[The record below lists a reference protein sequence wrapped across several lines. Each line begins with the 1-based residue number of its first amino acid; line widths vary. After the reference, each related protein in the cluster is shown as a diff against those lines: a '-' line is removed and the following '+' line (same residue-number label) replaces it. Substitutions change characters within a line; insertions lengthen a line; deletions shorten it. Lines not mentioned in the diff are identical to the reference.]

1 MNQSVEVVAAAD
13 ALSVT
18 SDAGEAEWDRFVR
31 SHPEGTGYHL
41 WRWRRIFE
49 GAFGHRTEYLAVREG
64 GAIVGVLPLV
74 VLSSRLFGRFMVS
87 LPFVNYGGMLAHT
100 DDARRALLDRAI
112 GLARNAGLSHVE
124 LRHRARTLSTLS
136 VKEHKV
142 AMLLR
147 LPADTETAWNGLQR
161 NVRNHVRKGQKQ
173 NLTVSVGG
181 RELVDDFYRVFARNM
196 RDLGTPVYSRD
207 LFERLLDEFPEDA
220 RVFTVKLS
228 GAPIAAGITYGYRDM
243 VEVPWSSSLRE
254 YRELSANNLLYWTML
269 EHAITSGYKVF
280 DFGRSSPGD
289 GPFQFK
295 RQWGAQPEQLY
306 WEYALLTSDRL
317 PDQSPRNPKFRL
329 AINAWKRMPMAL
341 ANRLGPH
348 LVRSIP

>member
-1 MNQSVEVVAAAD
+1 
-13 ALSVT
+13 
-18 SDAGEAEWDRFVR
+18 
-31 SHPEGTGYHL
+31 
-41 WRWRRIFE
+41 
-49 GAFGHRTEYLAVREG
+49 
-64 GAIVGVLPLV
+64 VLPLV
-74 VLSSRLFGRFMVS
+74 ILRSRFFGRFMVS

-100 DDARRALLDRAI
+100 DDARQALVDRAV
-112 GLARNAGLSHVE
+112 GLARTAGLSHIE
-124 LRHRARTLSTLS
+124 LRHRARTLSSLS

-147 LPADTETAWNGLQR
+147 LPADSETAWNGLQR

-181 RELVDDFYRVFARNM
+181 RELVDDFYQVFARNM
-196 RDLGTPVYSRD
+196 RDLGTPVYGRR
-207 LFERLLDEFPEDA
+207 LFETLLDEFPADA
-220 RVFTVKLS
+220 RVFSVKLR
-228 GAPIAAGITYGYRDM
+228 GTPIAAGLTYGYGDT

-269 EHAITSGYKVF
+269 ENAIASGYKVF

-295 RQWGAQPEQLY
+295 RQWGAEPEQLY

-317 PDQSPRNPKFRL
+317 PDQSPKNPKFRL